1 MNRAERRR
9 QLRQQEKS
17 RLPLNS
23 NVSVAEIAG
32 MTGQDVAILQT
43 YLKLKENEITEI
55 ATDACIREAQEKL
68 ERAEDYITIANIIIS
83 LYAIKMTW
91 GFTKSN
97 KRFLKNYNAA
107 KDYVDRVGIAKAYEL
122 AKKDMDVDIEFED
135 LANYNI
141 YEELGLNREKV

>member
-55 ATDACIREAQEKL
+55 ATDACIREAQEKTGKSGRLHNNCQYHNFSLCNKNDMGIYKVEQTFL
-68 ERAEDYITIANIIIS
+68 EK
-83 LYAIKMTW
+83 L
-91 GFTKSN
+91 
-97 KRFLKNYNAA
+97 
-107 KDYVDRVGIAKAYEL
+107 
-122 AKKDMDVDIEFED
+122 
-135 LANYNI
+135 
-141 YEELGLNREKV
+141 